1 MTSFSSYLDVIK
13 NPMDLGTMQKKL
25 AQGNYLTMDDFA
37 ADYRLM
43 VDNCRTFNTPRTYV
57 TFCADVLDIEFAKE
71 WVKATGT
78 LQSLDHSFTLDHNMR
93 ETSIPS
99 LIPIRPMGSR
109 ECSSSRSRSRSGS
122 RSQTVTP
129 RTSNILSGPS
139 QGSPLAPSSDSGVI
153 SCYWP
158 RRSPGPSPP
167 HRIPSISFSSS
178 ASSLPTNTIHL
189 ARAPQAPVGP
199 RSHPAALNAFSL
211 HGSDH
216 YLHEQQIAQ
225 QYQPSHR
232 KATSLRDISFEG
244 CYQRI
249 PSPDLQHDLEY
260 GFCNRGDLQ
269 SSHLEEPSHWTG
281 RHISCRSQ
289 CGHVSS
295 YIDL

>member
-1 MTSFSSYLDVIK
+1 
-13 NPMDLGTMQKKL
+13 MQTKL

-43 VDNCRTFNTPRTYV
+43 IDNCRTFNTPRTYV

-78 LQSLDHSFTLDHNMR
+78 LQSLDHPFTLDHNTR
-93 ETSIPS
+93 ETIIP
-99 LIPIRPMGSR
+99 LTPIRPVLASR
-109 ECSSSRSRSRSGS
+109 DCSHTRSRSGC

-129 RTSNILSGPS
+129 RTSNILGGFS
-139 QGSPLAPSSDSGVI
+139 QGSPLAPTSDSGVI

-158 RRSPGPSPP
+158 RRSPRPRPCPSP

-178 ASSLPTNTIHL
+178 PSSLPTNTIHL
-189 ARAPQAPVGP
+189 GRAPQAPVGP

-216 YLHEQQIAQ
+216 HLHEQQIAR
-225 QYQPSHR
+225 QYQPSHK
-232 KATSLRDISFEG
+232 KAISLRDTSFER

-281 RHISCRSQ
+281 RHVSCRSQ
-289 CGHVSS
+289 SGHVSS